1 MTDQHRR
8 SVQTCNAATAA
19 LRRSTYHALQDLIEN
34 TCGCKPMFLLQ
45 EQHKESGASR
55 AVQAADA
62 WQLRKAKQNQALTS
76 NK

>member
-1 MTDQHRR
+1 MQAVGKVGTRMDITLMTIFMPDRKD
-8 SVQTCNAATAA
+8 VM
-19 LRRSTYHALQDLIEN
+19 EN

-62 WQLRKAKQNQALTS
+62 WQLRKAKQNQAVTS
-76 NK
+76 NKYVLP